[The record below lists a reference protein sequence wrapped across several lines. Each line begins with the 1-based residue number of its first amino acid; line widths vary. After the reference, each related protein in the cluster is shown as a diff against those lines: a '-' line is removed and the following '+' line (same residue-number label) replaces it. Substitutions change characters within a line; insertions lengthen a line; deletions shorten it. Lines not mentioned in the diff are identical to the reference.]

1 MPLLIA
7 FILAIP
13 VVIQIAEPRKKYTVE
28 EMNAHITKIHEDIR
42 QERLH
47 LLDA

>member
-1 MPLLIA
+1 MPILIA
-7 FILAIP
+7 LLLAIP
-13 VVIQIAEPRKKYTVE
+13 VLFHMTEPRKKLTIE

-47 LLDA
+47 LLNA